1 MIVLDASAAVVDL
14 GLVRH
19 ALLPFLPRLWDLRAS
34 LSAADAA
41 YVALAEA
48 LGATLVT
55 LDGRLARA
63 AGVRARVVSP

>member
-1 MIVLDASAAVVDL
+1 MIVLDASAAVD
-14 GLVRH
+14 
-19 ALLPFLPRLWDLRAS
+19 D
-34 LSAADAA
+34 
-41 YVALAEA
+41 LAEA